1 MGCVPHLFLLAK
13 GVRASF
19 IFTRESSAEAGSAVC
34 WGDEGEAQRV
44 CHGLLGPG
52 SRWFFRSFTKRASDK
67 PRTAY
72 RPPLEHGTMDQ
83 SNAEALQA
91 IHRVLN
97 PGALTRRINASRNQL
112 INRAKMRAHSGMPNL
127 ASNLVE
133 ARRNFREHIDSRQGG
148 VRDKSGAEPGV
159 VRRVPRPRGA
169 LLTCVVPPAMDAA
182 KAATMT
188 GSAAPAYFPTKSSR
202 AALTSAACVHNRPW
216 GAPSIST

>member
-1 MGCVPHLFLLAK
+1 MPHLFLLAK
-13 GVRASF
+13 ALA
-19 IFTRESSAEAGSAVC
+19 TEAGSAVC

-52 SRWFFRSFTKRASDK
+52 SRWFFRSFTKRAYDK

-72 RPPLEHGTMDQ
+72 RPPLEHGTMEQ

-91 IHRVLN
+91 IHRVLH

-112 INRAKMRAHSGMPNL
+112 INRAKMRAQSGMPNL

-148 VRDKSGAEPGV
+148 ARDESGAEPGF

-169 LLTCVVPPAMDAA
+169 LLTCVAPSGMDAA
-182 KAATMT
+182 KAATMP
-188 GSAAPAYFPTKSSR
+188 GSAAPAYFRTKSSR
-202 AALTSAACVHNRPW
+202 AALTSAACVHNSPW